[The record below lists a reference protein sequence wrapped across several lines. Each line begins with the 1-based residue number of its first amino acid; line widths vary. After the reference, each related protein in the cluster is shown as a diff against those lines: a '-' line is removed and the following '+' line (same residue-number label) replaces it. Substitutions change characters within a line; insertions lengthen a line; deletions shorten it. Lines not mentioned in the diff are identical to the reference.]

1 MGRALPFLIVLVA
14 TLIALID
21 CLSSER
27 EDIRG
32 LPRPVWVLAILLL
45 PIVGPIAWFFAGRPV
60 SLEQRAGVVAGG
72 SHNPRSKRPTAPDD
86 DPEFLRGI
94 DTAQSRHDAE
104 LLRRWE
110 EDLKRREDEGPNV

>member
-1 MGRALPFLIVLVA
+1 MGRALPFLIVLIA

-32 LPRPVWVLAILLL
+32 LPRPVWFLVILIL
-45 PIVGPIAWFFAGRPV
+45 PIVGPVAWFLAGRPV
-60 SLEQRAGVVAGG
+60 SLEQRAGVIAGG
-72 SHNPRSKRPTAPDD
+72 RSSKRPTAPDD
-86 DPEFLRGI
+86 DPDFLRGI
-94 DTAQSRHDAE
+94 DTTQSRSDAE

-110 EDLKRREDEGPNV
+110 EDLKRREEDNPGS

>member
-14 TLIALID
+14 TLVALID

-32 LPRPVWVLAILLL
+32 LPRPVWFLVILLL
-45 PIVGPIAWFFAGRPV
+45 PIVGPVAWFFAGRPV

-72 SHNPRSKRPTAPDD
+72 RGPKRPTAPDD
-86 DPEFLRGI
+86 DPDFLRGI
-94 DTAQSRHDAE
+94 DTAQSRDDAE

-110 EDLKRREDEGPNV
+110 EDLKRREDEGPAA

>member
-14 TLIALID
+14 TLVALID

-45 PIVGPIAWFFAGRPV
+45 PVVGPIAWFFSGRPV
-60 SLEQRAGVVAGG
+60 SLERAGVA
-72 SHNPRSKRPTAPDD
+72 SRATKRPTAPDD

-94 DTAQSRHDAE
+94 DTTQSRNDAE

-110 EDLKRREDEGPNV
+110 EDLKRRDDEK

>member
-32 LPRPVWVLAILLL
+32 LPRPVWFLAILLL
-45 PIVGPIAWFFAGRPV
+45 PIVGPVAWFFAGRPA
-60 SLEQRAGVVAGG
+60 SLEQRAGVLAGG
-72 SHNPRSKRPTAPDD
+72 RSRRRVTAPDD

-94 DTAQSRHDAE
+94 DTTQSRNDAE

-110 EDLKRREDEGPNV
+110 EDLKRRDDDPGA

>member
-32 LPRPVWVLAILLL
+32 LPRPVWLLLILLV
-45 PIVGPIAWFFAGRPV
+45 PIIGPVAWFFAGRPI
-60 SLEQRAGVVAGG
+60 SLEQRAGVIAGG
-72 SHNPRSKRPTAPDD
+72 RSRRRVTAPDD
-86 DPEFLRGI
+86 DPDFLRGI
-94 DTAQSRHDAE
+94 DTTQSRNDAE

-110 EDLKRREDEGPNV
+110 EDLKRRDDENPGT

>member
-14 TLIALID
+14 TLYALID

-32 LPRPVWVLAILLL
+32 LPRALWVVVILLV
-45 PIVGPIAWFFAGRPV
+45 PVFGPIAWFFAGRPI
-60 SLEQRAGVVAGG
+60 SLERRAGVVGG
-72 SHNPRSKRPTAPDD
+72 GAPGRRAPKRPTAPDD
-86 DPEFLRGI
+86 DPDFLRGI
-94 DTAQSRHDAE
+94 DTTQSQSDAE

-110 EDLKRREDEGPNV
+110 EDLKRREDEGPK

>member
-14 TLIALID
+14 TLSALID

-32 LPRPVWVLAILLL
+32 LPRPVWLLLILLV
-45 PIVGPIAWFFAGRPV
+45 PVIGPLAWFIAGRPA
-60 SLEQRAGVVAGG
+60 SLDQRAGVLTGG
-72 SHNPRSKRPTAPDD
+72 RGRQRVTAPDD
-86 DPEFLRGI
+86 DPDFLRGI
-94 DTAQSRHDAE
+94 DTTQSTKDAE

-110 EDLKRREDEGPNV
+110 EDLKRREDDNPGA

>member
-14 TLIALID
+14 TLVALID
-21 CLSSER
+21 CLSSQR

-45 PIVGPIAWFFAGRPV
+45 PIIGPVAWFFAGRPA
-60 SLEQRAGVVAGG
+60 SLEPQAGAITPGRGRKRVA
-72 SHNPRSKRPTAPDD
+72 APDD

-94 DTAQSRHDAE
+94 DTTQSRNDAE

-110 EDLKRREDEGPNV
+110 EDLKRREDDNPGT

>member
-1 MGRALPFLIVLVA
+1 MGRALPFIIVLVA
-14 TLIALID
+14 TLVALID

-27 EDIRG
+27 EDVRG
-32 LPRPVWVLAILLL
+32 LPRPVWFFVILLL

-60 SLEQRAGVVAGG
+60 AMEQHAGVAAGG
-72 SHNPRSKRPTAPDD
+72 RGPRRPLAPDD

-94 DTAQSRHDAE
+94 DTTQSRNDAE

-110 EDLKRREDEGPNV
+110 EDLKRREDEGPTP

>member
-32 LPRPVWVLAILLL
+32 LPRPVWFLVILLV
-45 PIVGPIAWFFAGRPV
+45 PIIGPIAWFFAGRPI
-60 SLEQRAGVVAGG
+60 SLEQRAGVIAGG
-72 SHNPRSKRPTAPDD
+72 RSRKRAPAPDD
-86 DPEFLRGI
+86 DPDFLRGI
-94 DTAQSRHDAE
+94 DTTQSRNDAE

-110 EDLKRREDEGPNV
+110 EDLKRRDEENPG